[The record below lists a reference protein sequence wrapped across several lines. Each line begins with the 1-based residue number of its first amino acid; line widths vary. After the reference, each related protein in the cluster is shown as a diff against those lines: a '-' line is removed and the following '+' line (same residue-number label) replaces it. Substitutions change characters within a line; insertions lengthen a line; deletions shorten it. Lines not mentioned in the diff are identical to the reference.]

1 MDDFSEIYNP
11 PRSLPIVALAQLLMR
26 QERWSWDR
34 ALGEAMER
42 RERAYTRRIAER
54 VKRRRRGR

>member
-11 PRSLPIVALAQLLMR
+11 PRSLNILALAQLLMK
-26 QERWSWDR
+26 QERWSWDK

-42 RERAYTRRIAER
+42 RERAYTRKIAEQ
-54 VKRRRRGR
+54 VRRRQRGR